1 MFEKFRKLFLNP
13 KDLFLKNIGIKQTVI
28 KNTFWLIGTQVI
40 ISSLGV
46 VLLVYAARILGATEY
61 GKFAYALAFVSIVA
75 SLIDFGISNITTR
88 ELAKEKEKE
97 KEFSAIFSLKILLN
111 FIFFILIFSAS
122 FFITDDL
129 FIRQIIWILAGF
141 ICTESFFQIIYAFFR
156 SRQKMEYEAIIHIGQ
171 ILLIAALGVFA
182 LFSVPSAQTLSYG
195 YLLGSAVILA
205 AVLIYFNFKII
216 PLRWSFDKNVWVNI
230 FRISWPLTFDFTASW
245 VFLNADSFM
254 IGLLGK
260 PDQVGFF
267 SVAAKIVAV
276 VIVVASLVSRSFYP
290 TLSKLLKEPKEKIQA
305 VWNYNMKI
313 MIALAFPMTIGG
325 IIFSSKIIHL
335 LYGLKDYETSVIIL
349 QILIVL
355 AGITFLSY
363 PYSMI
368 LAVFGHQ
375 KQNFV
380 IILIGFL
387 INVILSMV
395 LFLDYNIYGV
405 AVATTVA
412 SALILILTIIL
423 TYRFTLISPINK
435 ELLKVLL
442 ISVLSSIITFAI
454 MDYPVIYNLSIVF
467 LIPLGVALYGAIFS
481 AIYFLFKIF
490 FKWQNNT

>member
-1 MFEKFRKLFLNP
+1 MFEKFKKLFFNS

-28 KNTFWLIGTQVI
+28 KNTFWLIGTQII

-46 VLLVYAARILGATEY
+46 ILLVYAARTLGATEY

-111 FIFFILIFSAS
+111 LVFFVLIFIAS
-122 FFITDDL
+122 FFITEDL

-156 SRQKMEYEAIIHIGQ
+156 SRQKMEYEAIIHVGQ
-171 ILLIAALGVFA
+171 ILLIAVLGISA
-182 LFSVPSAQTLSYG
+182 LFTVPSAQTLSYG
-195 YLLGSAVILA
+195 YLLGSAFILA
-205 AVLIYFNFKII
+205 TVLLYFNFKII
-216 PLRWSFDKNVWVNI
+216 PIRWSFDKNIWINI
-230 FRISWPLTFDFTASW
+230 FKIAWPLTFDFTASW
-245 VFLNADSFM
+245 VFLNVDSFM

-260 PDQVGFF
+260 PDQVGYF

-276 VIVVASLVSRSFYP
+276 VIVVASLISRSFYP
-290 TLSKLLKEPKEKIQA
+290 TLSKLLKESKEKIQA
-305 VWNYNMKI
+305 VWDYNMKI
-313 MIALAFPMTIGG
+313 MIALALPMMAGG

-335 LYGLKDYETSVIIL
+335 LYGLEDYEASVFVL

-375 KQNFV
+375 KQNFI

-387 INVILSMV
+387 INTIFGVV
-395 LFLDYNIYGV
+395 LFLDYNVCGV
-405 AVATTVA
+405 AIATTMA
-412 SALILILTIIL
+412 SVIILILTVFL
-423 TYRFTLISPINK
+423 TYRFTPILPINK
-435 ELLKVLL
+435 ELLKVFFIVMFSSL
-442 ISVLSSIITFAI
+442 IAFAI
-454 MDYPVIYNLSIVF
+454 MMQPLIYNLSIVF
-467 LIPLGVALYGAIFS
+467 LIPLGVALYGLALFLIVFLCKKMLKENIF
-481 AIYFLFKIF
+481 
-490 FKWQNNT
+490 

>member
-1 MFEKFRKLFLNP
+1 
-13 KDLFLKNIGIKQTVI
+13 
-28 KNTFWLIGTQVI
+28 
-40 ISSLGV
+40 
-46 VLLVYAARILGATEY
+46 
-61 GKFAYALAFVSIVA
+61 
-75 SLIDFGISNITTR
+75 
-88 ELAKEKEKE
+88 
-97 KEFSAIFSLKILLN
+97 
-111 FIFFILIFSAS
+111 
-122 FFITDDL
+122 
-129 FIRQIIWILAGF
+129 
-141 ICTESFFQIIYAFFR
+141 
-156 SRQKMEYEAIIHIGQ
+156 MEYEAIIHIGQ

-412 SALILILTIIL
+412 FALILILTIIL

-490 FKWQNNT
+490 FKW